1 MAFDVQPDHGGIVL
15 IAAIYSIQLRC
26 VVNLAAIPFRGI
38 VVLVKCAICGHV
50 ANVNP
55 RIASIQALRPHR
67 KMMNP
72 PELWICD
79 VHLTSEST

>member
-1 MAFDVQPDHGGIVL
+1 MAFDVQPDLGGIVL
-15 IAAIYSIQLRC
+15 AAGNYSIQQRC
-26 VVNLAAIPFRGI
+26 VANLAAIPSRGI
-38 VVLVKCAICGHV
+38 VVIVKCAICGFE
-50 ANVNP
+50 AEVNP

-79 VHLTSEST
+79 LHVQNQ